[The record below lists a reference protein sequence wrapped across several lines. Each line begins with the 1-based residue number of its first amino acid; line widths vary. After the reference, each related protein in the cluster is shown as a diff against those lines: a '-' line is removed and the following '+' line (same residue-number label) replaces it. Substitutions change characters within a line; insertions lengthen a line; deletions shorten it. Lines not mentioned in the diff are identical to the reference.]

1 MCRAAYVLMAF
12 PNLLLQLCHCC
23 ILALSH
29 CQIFW
34 ALLLYSHLKLQSS
47 KLERTFIWVCE
58 VCVLNPPEEQRVRD
72 AGQVLILSLLQNS
85 WLVPPSP
92 SPQQS
97 SFQGVKTF
105 QSLLFKLEKKILKT
119 FLPFSLLWCNVQEQ
133 QQQASHAGLPFGLCS
148 RMKAAAKVQS
158 ELSWRRRGRRPSQQG
173 WKRFSFMACQLI
185 SIVARSR
192 KKKD

>member
-1 MCRAAYVLMAF
+1 MCRAYVLMAF

-47 KLERTFIWVCE
+47 KLERTFIWVGE

-105 QSLLFKLEKKILKT
+105 QSLLFKLEKKKFWKPFCPLVCFDVMCRNSSNRPLMLA
-119 FLPFSLLWCNVQEQ
+119 FLLAFAQGWRQ
-133 QQQASHAGLPFGLCS
+133 QQKFKANSVDGGEVEGQASKAEKGSVLWHASLF
-148 RMKAAAKVQS
+148 Q
-158 ELSWRRRGRRPSQQG
+158 
-173 WKRFSFMACQLI
+173 
-185 SIVARSR
+185 
-192 KKKD
+192 

>member
-1 MCRAAYVLMAF
+1 MCRAYVLMAF

-47 KLERTFIWVCE
+47 KLERTFIWVGE
-58 VCVLNPPEEQRVRD
+58 VCVLNPPEERVRD
-72 AGQVLILSLLQNS
+72 AGQVLILSLLQKF
-85 WLVPPSP
+85 LI
-92 SPQQS
+92 S
-97 SFQGVKTF
+97 STFSISSAVKLSRCQDF
-105 QSLLFKLEKKILKT
+105 PKSSVQIGKKILKT